1 MKKNKIRANTFRV
14 LLFWRLEPRGWNNFI
29 SIRREQTEEGRKFW
43 NKEQEEKGTRPNE
56 FSHEKWVKRLLFI
69 YSIFEKKKK
78 WLLFSHPCMEKKK
91 TVSRRCVSVQERK
104 EIKANGQDKE
114 VHLVGLGVSGRGAL
128 HIPPRFLS
136 SFFLTPRCSSVLL
149 CVDGLAYDRRSS
161 VTI

>member
-1 MKKNKIRANTFRV
+1 MNSVTKNESSASF
-14 LLFWRLEPRGWNNFI
+14 
-29 SIRREQTEEGRKFW
+29 
-43 NKEQEEKGTRPNE
+43 
-56 FSHEKWVKRLLFI
+56 FI

-91 TVSRRCVSVQERK
+91 TVSRRCVSVHERK

-128 HIPPRFLS
+128 RIPPRFLS